1 MPAYNNRPPWV
12 VVVGRAMH
20 LLPRWCWGDL
30 AAASGA
36 VVAGELLGP
45 TGTAALF
52 WVRWAT
58 QRQRRSVLVLLL
70 LLLLLLLAMAWVM
83 VALLTSATNVA
94 LMGSLVR
101 VRSVVGALGLW
112 AVDTYHHQQWTR
124 RSDADSSFSSPPPPP
139 PPPSPWTTLAALTAA
154 RRTVV
159 PSTLYG
165 GLHTVLALG
174 AVVYVRSLEVTVPLA
189 PRTRTSTMAHTVPLV
204 GHVDVGRV
212 LVPLQSAETVWR
224 AVCVAWVPT
233 RWAATLPLCTT
244 GGLVVWVAT
253 WIPAYLVAA
262 RTTHQRRAS
271 DTVAALRRQSV
282 HVRGH
287 RGWSLVRRTVVH
299 SARAGTTVYAFMAVV
314 LGTTTGRIG
323 AWSVVLATT
332 DAWVTWWRTGGRR
345 RRRQPHRS
353 RR

>member
-1 MPAYNNRPPWV
+1 
-12 VVVGRAMH
+12 MH

-70 LLLLLLLAMAWVM
+70 LLLLLLAMALLM

-112 AVDTYHHQQWTR
+112 GVDTYHHQQWTR
-124 RSDADSSFSSPPPPP
+124 RSDADSSFSSSPPP